1 MFVLLYLHIITM
13 FTAVTV
19 VMGAGILTLIGA
31 AGGNRST
38 VAAITSLP
46 IPRLAGPLYSLGGL
60 FGLATAFVFGYNLLA
75 PWLVIAYVLF
85 VLLTALGIRVSGPLF
100 ERTHAV
106 ATDPA
111 ASPEVFSQAM
121 SRFRMDAGVTLAGI
135 ALIIADMVFKP
146 FS

>member
-1 MFVLLYLHIITM
+1 MFVLLYLHIVTM

-19 VMGAGILTLIGA
+19 VMGAGILVLIGA
-31 AGGNRST
+31 RRGDRSV

-46 IPRLAGPLYSLGGL
+46 IPRLAPPLYIAGGL

-75 PWLVIAYVLF
+75 PWLIIAYVLF
-85 VLLTALGIRVSGPLF
+85 ALLTALGARYSGPLF
-100 ERTHAV
+100 ERTHTLA
-106 ATDPA
+106 ADPQVSGEA
-111 ASPEVFSQAM
+111 FGEAM
-121 SRFRMDAGVTLAGI
+121 SRFRTDAAVTLFGI